1 MSAHRVVSM
10 TAYKPG
16 STPHPARTS
25 SANRSTHKVRPGREW
40 QETWADYASHTGT
53 AARQRIKL
61 VAKGLA
67 SRLQETAKDVRLN
80 GRRRA
85 KKIGLRAALLASHK
99 LVEIASRIERR
110 VKKLQDSD

>member
-1 MSAHRVVSM
+1 MSANRAVSM
-10 TAYKPG
+10 TAYKSG
-16 STPHPARTS
+16 STPHPAPPS
-25 SANRSTHKVRPGREW
+25 SASRSTRKARPVRGH

-67 SRLQETAKDVRLN
+67 SRLQQTAKDVRLN
-80 GRRRA
+80 GRRRV
-85 KKIGLRAALLASHK
+85 KKISIRAALLASHK